1 MKKRFLT
8 FILTIATMLMCIFG
22 FSACG
27 GNVEFEINFV
37 VENEV
42 YATVSTSGNEVIS
55 MPENPTKDDYTF
67 DGWYWDE
74 NTWEKPFTANSLLDA
89 PLSSDMQVYAK
100 FNKNHTTNI
109 RRPLPSRPV
118 RKRDR

>member
-1 MKKRFLT
+1 MRGGKAMKKRFLT

-27 GNVEFEINFV
+27 GNVEFKINFV

-74 NTWEKPFTANSLLDA
+74 GKWQNSFKKTE
-89 PLSSDMQVYAK
+89 SCRYWRTVSYG
-100 FNKNHTTNI
+100 TTGI
-109 RRPLPSRPV
+109 
-118 RKRDR
+118 